1 MANIADIQI
10 LTDGPRHTVV
20 KLSGILDTADIAVT
34 DLLDPALRSDMGPF
48 AGMKASQYRIDK
60 ITYEIEDT
68 LAVNLFWDATA
79 DVLIASLVGRGEIDA
94 YPYGGLQNNSGAGK
108 TGKIQYSTAG
118 WAVSGVLS
126 FTLILECSKQ

>member
-1 MANIADIQI
+1 MANIADIQVLI
-10 LTDGPRHTVV
+10 DGPRHTVV
-20 KLSGILDTADIAVT
+20 KLSGILDTSDIGVT

-48 AGMKASQYRIDK
+48 AGMKASQYRIDR
-60 ITYEIEDT
+60 INYDVEDT
-68 LAVNLFWDATA
+68 LAINLFWDATA
-79 DVLIASLVGRGEIDA
+79 DVLITSLTGRGEVDS

-118 WAVSGVLS
+118 WAVSGILS